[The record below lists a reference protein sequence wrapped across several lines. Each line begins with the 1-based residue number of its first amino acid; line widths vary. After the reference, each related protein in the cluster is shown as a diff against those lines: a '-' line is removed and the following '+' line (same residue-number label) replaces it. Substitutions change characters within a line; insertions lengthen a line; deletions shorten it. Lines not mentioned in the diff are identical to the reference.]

1 MRRPTGP
8 WWTLLDTLTAARKEQ
23 TRKGVSIAHQ
33 IRASSNAVGT
43 WESGGVTPNARM
55 FVAWA
60 DALGYDVTLVRR
72 EAP

>member
-8 WWTLLDTLTAARKEQ
+8 WWTLLDTLTAARAERG
-23 TRKGVSIAHQ
+23 RKGASLANQIGVSLNSIGH
-33 IRASSNAVGT
+33 
-43 WESGGVTPNARM
+43 WESGGVVPNARN

-72 EAP
+72 DS